1 MYVVSACL
9 IGKNCR
15 YNGGNSRDERV
26 LEFLKDKEFIDVC
39 PEELG
44 GLSTPRQPNEIVN
57 GRVVDKTGQDVT
69 EAFRKGA
76 LETYESA
83 IKRSMKVSQPI
94 EMAILKARS
103 PSCGSGKIYDG
114 TFTGK
119 QIDGNGITS
128 ELLIKEGIKVITEE
142 DL

>member
-15 YNGGNSRDERV
+15 YNGGNSRDDRV
-26 LEFLKDKEFIDVC
+26 LELLKDKEYIDVC

-44 GLSTPRQPNEIVN
+44 GLTTPRQPNEIVD
-57 GRVVDKTGQDVT
+57 GRVVDKSGNDVT
-69 EAFRKGA
+69 EFFLKGA
-76 LETYESA
+76 LETYEAA
-83 IKRSMKVSQPI
+83 IRKSMEVNQPI

-128 ELLIKEGIKVITEE
+128 ELLIKNGIKVITEE

>member
-15 YNGGNSRDERV
+15 YNGGNSRDDRV
-26 LEFLKDKEFIDVC
+26 LELLKDKEYIDVC

-44 GLSTPRQPNEIVN
+44 GLTTPRQPNEIVD
-57 GRVVDKTGQDVT
+57 GRVVDKSGNDVT
-69 EAFRKGA
+69 EFFLKGA
-76 LETYESA
+76 LETYEAA
-83 IKRSMKVSQPI
+83 IRKSMEVNQPI

-128 ELLIKEGIKVITEE
+128 ELLIKKGIEVITEE